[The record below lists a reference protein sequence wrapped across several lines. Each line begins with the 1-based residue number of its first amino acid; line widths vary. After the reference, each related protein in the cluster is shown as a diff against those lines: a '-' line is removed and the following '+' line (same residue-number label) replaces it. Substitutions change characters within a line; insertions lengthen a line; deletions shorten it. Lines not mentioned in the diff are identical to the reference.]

1 VSPAYSALQLDA
13 LREVANIGSGTA
25 GTALSSLLGRSV
37 DLSVPSV
44 RALPLGEAVDA
55 IGDAEA
61 EVTAVVIPIFGAMDA
76 VVVLLFA
83 PEAADTLC
91 ALLGVEADSEVGRS
105 ALSEIG
111 NILGTSYVGSI
122 ESMTGLHLEPRPP
135 QALTD
140 MLGAVVSSVL
150 NHVSGGGDVALVMDS
165 ALEVEGEACSLS
177 FILVPSDE
185 GVAELL
191 TRLGLGS
198 EA

>member
-1 VSPAYSALQLDA
+1 MSPTYSAMQLDA
-13 LREVANIGSGTA
+13 LREIANIGSGTA

-37 DLSVPSV
+37 DLNVPSV
-44 RALPLGEAVDA
+44 RALPLAEAVDA
-55 IGDAEA
+55 IGDAQA
-61 EVTAVVIPIFGAMDA
+61 EVTAVVIPIFGDMDA

-91 ALLGVEADSEVGRS
+91 ALLGVEATSDVGRS

-111 NILGTSYVGSI
+111 NILGTTYVGSI
-122 ESMTGLHLEPRPP
+122 ESMTGLQLEPRPP

-140 MLGAVVSSVL
+140 MLGAIVASVLSVVS
-150 NHVSGGGDVALVMDS
+150 GAGDVALVMDS

-177 FILVPSDE
+177 FVLIPSDQ
-185 GVAELL
+185 GVTDLL
-191 TRLGLGS
+191 TRLGMGP

>member
-1 VSPAYSALQLDA
+1 MSSAYSELQLDA

-25 GTALSSLLGRSV
+25 GTALSGMLGRSV
-37 DLSVPSV
+37 DLSVPKV
-44 RALPLGEAVDA
+44 LALPLDEAVEAMGEADA
-55 IGDAEA
+55 P
-61 EVTAVVIPIFGAMDA
+61 VTAVVIPIFGAMDA

-91 ALLGVEADSEVGRS
+91 GLLGVEPDSEVGRS

-122 ESMTGLHLEPRPP
+122 EMMTGLALEPRPP
-135 QALTD
+135 QAIVD

-150 NHVSGGGDVALVMDS
+150 MHVSGAFDVALVMDS
-165 ALEVEGEACSLS
+165 DLQVEGEACSLS
-177 FILVPSDE
+177 FVLVPSDE

-191 TRLGLGS
+191 SRLGMG
-198 EA
+198 A